1 MIVLDTSILVYAVG
15 EDDPLREPCRRVI
28 AAHGAGAIDA
38 AVTID
43 VIAEFAHVRA
53 RRRPRA
59 DAVALAR
66 GYRTALPI
74 VETTGSDLDHA
85 LELFQSHPGLNML
98 DAVLAAV
105 AIANGA
111 EALISADHG
120 FAGIPRLNWVDPA
133 SSDLDV
139 LLSGSLGGEPSG

>member
-1 MIVLDTSILVYAVG
+1 MIILDTSVLVYAVG
-15 EDDPLREPCRRVI
+15 DEHPLREPCRRVI
-28 AAHGAGAIDA
+28 SAHGTGAIDA

-53 RRRPRA
+53 RRRPRT

-66 GYRTALPI
+66 GYRAALPI
-74 VETTGSDLDHA
+74 VETTEADVDHA

-120 FAGIPRLNWVDPA
+120 FAGISRLNWIDPA
-133 SSDLDV
+133 SSDLDA
-139 LLSGSLGGEPSG
+139 LLTGSLGDEPSE